1 MTASPEWMDYL
12 RVPLAL
18 VFVAGLI
25 FLSSTLVKKMGLDKR
40 LTGNRGEA
48 RMHIVETLYLD
59 PRRRLVIVREGENEH
74 VLLLSTTGDVL
85 IASRRGGG
93 TDAS

>member
-18 VFVAGLI
+18 LFVVGLI
-25 FLSSTLVKKMGLDKR
+25 FLSSAALRKTGLDKR
-40 LTGNRGEA
+40 IIGNKGAA
-48 RMHIVETLYLD
+48 RMSVVETLYLD

-74 VLLLSTTGDVL
+74 VLLLSAAGDLHV
-85 IASRRGGG
+85 ASRKGSVP
-93 TDAS
+93 DA